1 MVACGLPLKKSPSCD
16 RVSPVMKEQDVYK
29 GFRVLSVS
37 ELKDFNSRVFWLRH
51 EASGLE
57 VLKLSNDDRENSF
70 AFAFRT
76 PCENSTGVA
85 HAIEHSVLCGS
96 QAYPL
101 KDPFI
106 RLENQSVSTYLNAY
120 TCPDH
125 TVYPSSSPV
134 KADFYNIFSVYADA
148 VFFPLLREGVFLQE
162 CHRLELDKDG
172 NPSIQ
177 GVVYNEMKGNYASFE
192 DVAYD
197 AICRPVLEGS
207 EYVFDSGGDPLVIP
221 SLSYE
226 AFRDYHRRYY
236 CTANCLCYLYGDI
249 PLEEEL
255 DFLIEHVTSRVAS
268 PGQKASYPA
277 ADFSRPVKRRVQAF
291 APAGEGG
298 EESRRVAAVNWR
310 LKDDVQGESLAA
322 VKMEFGFLSELLW
335 GDDSAPVSKKLLA
348 AKIGTD
354 IAPYTGFSFNSRYP
368 SICFSMSGVAA
379 GDEEKFRSLL
389 FDALQEVVD
398 RGVSKEDFDR
408 TAMCFDFSNRE
419 IKRPDGTPFSL
430 VLMRRAVK
438 NWLFGFP
445 PDEGLS
451 LRDVFEKLRH
461 QMQENPRLISGLIEQ
476 YLLQNDRCTLVT
488 VDPSDS
494 WERERAEQEQAL
506 AEGELALLGKE
517 RVLAGLKLMQDFQ
530 QSEDDESCLPHLH
543 LADLP
548 RELETIRM
556 DEETLNG
563 VPFFVSREATNGITY
578 FDLAFPFDI
587 LEPED
592 YPYITTLVSLV
603 SQVGCGGIP
612 WDKMMARIGAVSG
625 GFAAQ
630 ARSFTTDDESR
641 RTKAGS
647 PYLERDI
654 FFFRF
659 KCLDEQFSENLDIL
673 SAYLEGMDFSDEQRI
688 TDLLAANANDI
699 KASVLPDAHLY
710 AMSRTLRMRSPKLAV
725 RELLSGISN
734 VSAVCRM
741 QELDVHELALRLE
754 AIYQKILAG
763 GALIHVTAGESQIP
777 RIRSVLSLFIDRH
790 GLTAIAPCPP
800 VDEARFARL
809 VRLTEFDGEAGGTA
823 DGGAS
828 GASGVSGAPA
838 ESRAEGSPVIE
849 EIFTIPGSVAFDA
862 KTCASSPYG
871 TKESLADEVFSRCL
885 SMTDL
890 WDKVRTRGGAY
901 GVFFL
906 PNSLWKSSSFITY
919 RDPKPFT
926 SLAALSDSLQEE
938 GAEVFSDDEVEKS
951 ITGCYTSAIAPK
963 TPSSRGYTGFFWL
976 FTGGSNEDV
985 QRRVRMLLDVNRE
998 DLRQACLRYR
1008 ESFRKDSATV
1018 IICPRK
1024 LIDAKSRKST
1034 GKIIAL
1040 PV

>member
-1 MVACGLPLKKSPSCD
+1 
-16 RVSPVMKEQDVYK
+16 MKVQDVYK

-37 ELKDFNSRVFWLRH
+37 ELKDYDSQVIWLRH

-57 VLKLSNDDRENSF
+57 VLKLCNDDRENSF

-134 KADFYNIFSVYADA
+134 KADFYNIFAVYADA
-148 VFFPLLREGVFLQE
+148 VFFPLLKEGVFLQE
-162 CHRLELDKDG
+162 CRRLELDKDG
-172 NPSIQ
+172 KPCMQ

-207 EYVFDSGGDPLVIP
+207 EYVYDSGGDPLVIP

-226 AFRDYHRRYY
+226 AFKDYHRRYY
-236 CTANCLCYLYGDI
+236 CTANCLCYLYGNI

-255 DFLIEHVTSRVAS
+255 DFLIEHVTSRVVS
-268 PGQKASYPA
+268 PGQKASYPV
-277 ADFSRPVKRRVQAF
+277 ADFSRPVKTRVQAF

-298 EESRRVAAVNWR
+298 EDSRRVAAVNWR
-310 LKDDVQGESLAA
+310 LCDDLQGQDLAA

-354 IAPYTGFSFNSRYP
+354 IAPYTGFSFSTRFP
-368 SICFSMSGVAA
+368 CICFSMSGVAA
-379 GDEEKFRSLL
+379 GDEETFRSLL
-389 FDALQEVVD
+389 FDALQEVVEK
-398 RGVSKEDFDR
+398 GVSKEDFDR

-419 IKRPDGTPFSL
+419 IKRPEGTPFSL

-438 NWLFGFP
+438 NWLFGFN
-445 PDEGLS
+445 PDDSLS
-451 LRDVFEKLRH
+451 LRGVFERLKQR
-461 QMQENPRLISGLIEQ
+461 MQADPRLIPNLIAK

-488 VDPSDS
+488 VDPSES
-494 WERERAEQEQAL
+494 WVQERAEQEQRL
-506 AEGELALLGKE
+506 AEGAFARLGKD
-517 RVLAGLKLMQDFQ
+517 RVLADLKTMQDFQ
-530 QSEDDESCLPHLH
+530 QSDDDESCLPHLH
-543 LADLP
+543 LSDLP
-548 RELETIRM
+548 RELEIIRM
-556 DEETLNG
+556 DEEEVNG

-578 FDLAFPFDI
+578 FDLAFPFDT
-587 LEPED
+587 LDPED
-592 YPYITTLVSLV
+592 YPYVNTLASLV
-603 SQVGCGGIP
+603 SQVGCRGVS
-612 WDKMMARIGAVSG
+612 WDKMMSRIGAVSG
-625 GFAAQ
+625 GFSAQ
-630 ARSFTTDDESR
+630 ARSFSTDAESR
-641 RTKAGS
+641 RTKVGS

-673 SAYLEGMDFSDEQRI
+673 SAYLAGMDFSDEQRI
-688 TDLLAANANDI
+688 TDLLAANANDM

-710 AMSRTLRMRSPKLAV
+710 AMCRTLRARSPKLAV
-725 RELLSGISN
+725 REILSGLTY
-734 VSAVCRM
+734 VSTVCRLPE
-741 QELDVHELALRLE
+741 QDVHELSRRLE
-754 AIYQKILAG
+754 EIYRKILAG
-763 GALIHVTAGESQIP
+763 GALIHVTAEEAQIS
-777 RIRSVLSLFIDRH
+777 RIRSALTGFIDRH
-790 GLTAIAPCPP
+790 GLTAITPCPP
-800 VDEARFARL
+800 VSDERFARL
-809 VRLTEFDGEAGGTA
+809 VTLTEFDGETGGKVA
-823 DGGAS
+823 GGAS
-828 GASGVSGAPA
+828 GAPA
-838 ESRAEGSPVIE
+838 EPLAEGTPVID

-871 TKESLADEVFSRCL
+871 TKESLADEVFAHCL

-890 WDKVRTRGGAY
+890 WDKVRMQGGAY

-906 PNSLWKSSSFITY
+906 PNALLQTSSFVTY
-919 RDPKPFT
+919 RDPKPFA
-926 SLAALSDSLQEE
+926 SLAALIESLHEE

-951 ITGCYTSAIAPK
+951 VTGCYTSAIAPK

-985 QRRVRMLLDVNRE
+985 QRRVGLLLDVNRD
-998 DLRQACLRYR
+998 DLRKACLRYR
-1008 ESFRKDSATV
+1008 ESFAKDSPTV
-1018 IICPRK
+1018 LLCPRA
-1024 LIDAKSRKST
+1024 LIDANAQKST

-1040 PV
+1040 PL